1 MENIPCDD
9 ESRRTRKTRVLVN
22 MFVPFW
28 LPLVMLAQIASLI
41 SLTIFALVN
50 FALLSIKH
58 RLGSNLQAFEMSK

>member
-1 MENIPCDD
+1 
-9 ESRRTRKTRVLVN
+9 